1 VARHESL
8 PWVLFLA
15 TCGLTMGGILTAVS
29 ARVAVFVGD
38 SEHADDSI
46 TLTCVCTGG
55 VAILSLSEMWFY
67 GNDTFLVLVLSG
79 MSTAMASAT
88 LLTLSVTE

>member
-1 VARHESL
+1 
-8 PWVLFLA
+8 
-15 TCGLTMGGILTAVS
+15 
-29 ARVAVFVGD
+29 
-38 SEHADDSI
+38 
-46 TLTCVCTGG
+46 
-55 VAILSLSEMWFY
+55 MWFY